1 MRIKWYVIHCTGQYA
16 FSPRYIPQYWCM
28 YKIKDQI
35 KAHDERLCPY
45 YPSFKNHYVKKL
57 NKIQA
62 DHPQL
67 ISRVHGTQYSVI
79 FDNLQHLSEMLSE
92 VLQSAKRS
100 GSSQRRCLCSD
111 SNKTN
116 KRSICECFG
125 RHVGGKWWELVNMLL
140 WDTAVMCWGQW
151 YLRGPALDVEANKI
165 QSFRLVQSERLSVN
179 SGGEGSG
186 Y

>member
-1 MRIKWYVIHCTGQYA
+1 
-16 FSPRYIPQYWCM
+16 M

-92 VLQSAKRS
+92 VLQSAKRNS
-100 GSSQRRCLCSD
+100 SSQRCAFAPIQTRPTNAQFVSASD
-111 SNKTN
+111 DMW
-116 KRSICECFG
+116 
-125 RHVGGKWWELVNMLL
+125 GGN
-140 WDTAVMCWGQW
+140 
-151 YLRGPALDVEANKI
+151 
-165 QSFRLVQSERLSVN
+165 
-179 SGGEGSG
+179 GENL
-186 Y
+186 